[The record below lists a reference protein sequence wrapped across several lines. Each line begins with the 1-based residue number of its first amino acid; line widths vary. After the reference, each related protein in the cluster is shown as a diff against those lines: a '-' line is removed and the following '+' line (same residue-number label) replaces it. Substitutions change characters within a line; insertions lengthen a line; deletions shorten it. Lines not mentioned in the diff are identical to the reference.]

1 MARKRREN
9 DMYYQCLN
17 ISCETSFDSDTA
29 PLTCPFC
36 GSDEGFAKIRI
47 TDDNGRELT
56 YAEHIKDLREYYLSH
71 LPHGLSRT
79 DINSMTDR
87 ELEDM
92 NDILSE

>member
-29 PLTCPFC
+29 PLTCSFC

-71 LPHGLSRT
+71 LPHGMSRT
-79 DINSMTDR
+79 DITSMIDR

-92 NDILSE
+92 NDIMSE